1 MPFHI
6 LPEQQPILCLGPSWD
21 NENVLVRTLR
31 YATVSRRGAYLF
43 LFLFLQNL
51 FWSHLLN
58 KLLLCTPE

>member
-31 YATVSRRGAYLF
+31 YATVSRRGAYF
-43 LFLFLQNL
+43 SNFYFYKIY
-51 FWSHLLN
+51 FG
-58 KLLLCTPE
+58 PIY